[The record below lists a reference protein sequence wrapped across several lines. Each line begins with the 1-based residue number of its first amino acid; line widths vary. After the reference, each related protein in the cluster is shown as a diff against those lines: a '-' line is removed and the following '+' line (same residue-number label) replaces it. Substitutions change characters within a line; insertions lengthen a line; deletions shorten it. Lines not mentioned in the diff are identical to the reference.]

1 MNNNNK
7 VVESIYKIKVNKKL
21 LYKKSEN
28 NIKVIKTPSQKIKF
42 SPKYSLNQ
50 RNSFNKIIKNLY
62 NFDFESNEK
71 EKLSKNYS
79 QRTYLDRYYT
89 DDITYKKGN
98 IIYDLQNNKYLKP
111 IFDSKDFHKKILK
124 CQIDEDDYKRSLSA
138 LTSPKLK
145 GSLFTINDIFK
156 IKKQNENKCNKNTLY
171 LLNNLKEFNSK
182 FPIQFFR
189 NSLKY
194 SPMKSDIN
202 NKSKEKLN
210 LNNSHNFNS
219 LNNYAFKSERASKT
233 SKNFYNNKINFYED
247 DSLKSQNN
255 KFKYKFKYSNK
266 YSIKTNK
273 ILREKLSSFCYI
285 LENFFLNIIKK
296 NFRKFLNI
304 ILNQREK
311 IYKIN
316 RETLYNS
323 RRNTFNDTEKSK
335 NPHIDDVS
343 IKTNAITNINFFNI
357 FETNKIIKNN
367 ANEFDRD
374 IIGHSKSK
382 EKYKKILFKKIDN
395 KYKNSSETPLIYHKK
410 IKFSKNDLS
419 SSKKNIYPINKI
431 NEINNN
437 TFSFRSN
444 NDKINNNIY
453 KNKYKIFVL
462 TNKID
467 EKKFLFIHLKYYTI
481 KDIRYK
487 KIFNNKYNK
496 KKSVKFNK
504 NLKYFR
510 NIDFTI
516 NDTDIKYKKI
526 KINQSNNKKDIEY
539 NKKIT
544 NNLNK
549 NKKKYNKNYISLN
562 LNLHNYSNNNNKIVL
577 NNNCLAHN
585 KRNKENNLKRANQ
598 KTNVK
603 INKILINCVKLL
615 TKIITKVY
623 LKKNFNILKRA
634 INFL

>member
-1 MNNNNK
+1 MNGNNK

-28 NIKVIKTPSQKIKF
+28 NIKVIKTPSQKIKI
-42 SPKYSLNQ
+42 SPKYYLKQ
-50 RNSFNKIIKNLY
+50 RNSFNKITKNLF
-62 NFDFESNEK
+62 NFDFDTNEK

-79 QRTYLDRYYT
+79 QRTYTDRYLT
-89 DDITYKKGN
+89 DVITYKKGN

-124 CQIDEDDYKRSLSA
+124 CQLDEDDYKRSLSA
-138 LTSPKLK
+138 LNSPKLEEN
-145 GSLFTINDIFK
+145 LFTINDTFN
-156 IKKQNENKCNKNTLY
+156 IKRQNKNKCNKNTLY

-182 FPIQFFR
+182 LPRQFFR
-189 NSLKY
+189 NSLKI
-194 SPMKSDIN
+194 SPMKSDFN

-219 LNNYAFKSERASKT
+219 LNNYILKSERVSKT
-233 SKNFYNNKINFYED
+233 SKNFYNHKINNNKN

-255 KFKYKFKYSNK
+255 KCKYKFKYSNK

-304 ILNQREK
+304 ILNQSGK

-316 RETLYNS
+316 SETYNS
-323 RRNTFNDTEKSK
+323 RRNTFYDTETIK
-335 NPHIDDVS
+335 NSHIDDVT

-382 EKYKKILFKKIDN
+382 EKHKKILFKKIDN
-395 KYKNSSETPLIYHKK
+395 KNKNSSETPLIYHKK
-410 IKFSKNDLS
+410 INFSKNDLS
-419 SSKKNIYPINKI
+419 SIKKNYYPIKQI
-431 NEINNN
+431 KEINNN

-453 KNKYKIFVL
+453 KNKNKIFVH

-467 EKKFLFIHLKYYTI
+467 EKKIFIHLKYYVI

-487 KIFNNKYNK
+487 NIFNNKYNK
-496 KKSVKFNK
+496 KKLVKFNK
-504 NLKYFR
+504 NLNYFK

-516 NDTDIKYKKI
+516 NDRDINIYKKI
-526 KINQSNNKKDIEY
+526 KINKSNNKKDKEY
-539 NKKIT
+539 NKKLAI
-544 NNLNK
+544 NFDK

-562 LNLHNYSNNNNKIVL
+562 FNLHNYSNNNNKIVL

-585 KRNKENNLKRANQ
+585 KRNKEYNLKSANQ
-598 KTNVK
+598 KTDIK

-623 LKKNFNILKRA
+623 LKKNFNIFKKA